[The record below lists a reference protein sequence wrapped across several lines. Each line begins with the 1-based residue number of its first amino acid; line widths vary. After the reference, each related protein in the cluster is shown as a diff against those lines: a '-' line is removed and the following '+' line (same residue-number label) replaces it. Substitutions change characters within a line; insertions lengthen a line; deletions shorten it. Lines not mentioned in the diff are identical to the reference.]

1 MEFELDQDQ
10 KLFRQSLRSFVS
22 ERISPVVRELE
33 RGGQYPQEIVDALK
47 TLGLFGIS
55 VPEQYGG
62 LGLDLISF
70 AIAFEEIS
78 RGWMGVAGVLGSHT
92 LACRLI
98 ATNGTEA
105 QRQRYLPELA
115 TGQRQGGIGLTEPDA
130 GSDLQGITTTAH
142 REGDGYVVQ
151 GTKTWI
157 TNARHANPLPVLVKT
172 DASTTPAHRGMSVL
186 LLEQGM
192 PGLVV
197 SKDLGKLGYRG
208 PETCEV
214 NLNDVRV
221 PRENLLGGIEGR
233 GLQQVLAA
241 LELGRIN
248 VAARAVGVAQAALDQ
263 ALRYAQQRRAFGQPI
278 SNFQAIQIK
287 LADMATEVQAAR
299 LLTWWAA
306 TRLQAGT
313 RADVETGM
321 AKLFASEVAMRAATE
336 NMRVHGAYGYSTEF
350 EAERLY
356 RDAPLMAIG
365 EGTSDVLRT
374 VIARGLLP

>member
-10 KLFRQSLRSFVS
+10 KLFRQTLRSFVS
-22 ERISPVVRELE
+22 EQISPVARELE
-33 RGGQYPQEIVDALK
+33 RGGQYPQEIVDGLK

-98 ATNGTEA
+98 ATYGTEA

-130 GSDLQGITTTAH
+130 GSDLQGIKTTAH
-142 REGDGYVVQ
+142 READGYVVR

-192 PGLVV
+192 PGLVI

-221 PRENLLGGIEGR
+221 PRENLLGGIEGH
-233 GLQQVLAA
+233 GMQQILAA

-306 TRLQAGT
+306 TRLQVGT

-321 AKLFASEVAMRAATE
+321 AKLFASGVAMKAATE

-356 RDAPLMAIG
+356 RDAPLMVIG

-374 VIARGLLP
+374 VIARGLLR

>member
-1 MEFELDQDQ
+1 MELELNQDQ
-10 KLFRQSLRSFVS
+10 KLFQQTLRSFVS
-22 ERISPVVRELE
+22 DRISPVVRELE
-33 RGGQYPQEIVDALK
+33 RSGQYPQEIVDALK

-98 ATNGTEA
+98 STDGTEA
-105 QRQRYLPELA
+105 QRQRYLPDLA

-130 GSDLQGITTTAH
+130 GSDLQGIKTTAH
-142 REGDGYVVQ
+142 RDGDDYVVR

-172 DASTTPAHRGMSVL
+172 DASTTPAHCGMSVL

-197 SKDLGKLGYRG
+197 SKDLGKLGYKG

-221 PRENLLGGIEGR
+221 PTENLLGGIEGR

-278 SNFQAIQIK
+278 SNFQAIRMK

-321 AKLFASEVAMRAATE
+321 AKLFASEVAMKAVTE

-365 EGTSDVLRT
+365 EGTSDVLRM
-374 VIARGLLP
+374 VIARGLLS